1 MCLLP
6 LNIWFFGGMIVDAAV
21 CQIIAYNELAEAKR
35 ERSRDVIRQLIKYKN
50 DRIRELNAI
59 MEQEELKIEE

>member
-35 ERSRDVIRQLIKYKN
+35 ERSRDVIRQWIKIQN
-50 DRIRELNAI
+50 DDIIKAKAI
-59 MEQEELKIEE
+59 MEKEELKIEE

>member
-6 LNIWFFGGMIVDAAV
+6 LNIWVFGGIIVDAAV

-35 ERSRDVIRQLIKYKN
+35 ERSRDIMRQWIKIQN
-50 DRIRELNAI
+50 DDIIKAKAI
-59 MEQEELKIEE
+59 MEKEKLKFEE

>member
-35 ERSRDVIRQLIKYKN
+35 ERSRDVMRQLIKYKN

>member
-6 LNIWFFGGMIVDAAV
+6 LNIWVFGGIIVDAAV

-35 ERSRDVIRQLIKYKN
+35 ERSRDVMRQLIKYRN
-50 DRIRELNAI
+50 DRIREAKAI
-59 MEQEELKIEE
+59 MEKEGLKIEE

>member
-59 MEQEELKIEE
+59 MEKEELKIEE